1 MPLPVNW
8 RPPPPRQ
15 QSFLRP
21 STLGMVECVSFSGE
35 HHRLGTPPAFRL
47 VVILRAFWALGSG
60 RARRAVWVRT
70 QPTHFQSYIFPPQS
84 HISLDP
90 IFQGGVL
97 GQALVGRGGE
107 LSSGAP
113 RFQTSALRLSR
124 LPASRYSNA
133 AKTKPIPSS
142 DIFLVTHPDKRNT
155 LKPSRAGASFPNLG
169 PSSLTSAG
177 HFNKCIQLCHIY

>member
-1 MPLPVNW
+1 MYQWGRGGRRGGLGGTKEGWLPLPVNW

-35 HHRLGTPPAFRL
+35 HHRLGTPPASRL
-47 VVILRAFWALGSG
+47 VAILRAFWALGSG

-107 LSSGAP
+107 LSS
-113 RFQTSALRLSR
+113 RFQTSAHLRLSC
-124 LPASRYSNA
+124 LTTSRYSNP
-133 AKTKPIPSS
+133 AKISQQRPTRIEEACQNIP
-142 DIFLVTHPDKRNT
+142 KN
-155 LKPSRAGASFPNLG
+155 
-169 PSSLTSAG
+169 
-177 HFNKCIQLCHIY
+177 